1 MKNHSQQNSYNF
13 LRLLFAILVIITHAY
28 PLTGLEECDL
38 LCKITKGQMVFSNIG
53 LAGFFSLSGYLIYQS
68 AERSKN
74 WIDYMWRRCL
84 RIFPAL
90 AVVLI
95 ITILILPL
103 FYISEIPYWQNSSVW
118 TYFPFNMSLF
128 FLQFS
133 IPGVFDFNPVGG
145 IVNGS
150 LWTLAYEFS
159 FYILVS
165 FFVFIRKKNPLKKTG
180 VLFLFIAFFIGNVF
194 FKEIVSQYGYILSAK
209 WLLEFGCY
217 FFTGMLIYEFKLDR
231 WVRKPIV
238 LVFLFLTI
246 GLSLFFQ
253 TMQFVPFLLCP
264 FIIGIGS
271 FYNQYINKMMDKLGD
286 ISYGVYIYGFPVQQ
300 ALVFSLNLNYIA
312 LIFATLPIVF
322 VLGYL
327 SWHLIEKRAMNY
339 KTMFK

>member
-1 MKNHSQQNSYNF
+1 MKDFQSNSYNF
-13 LRLLFAILVIITHAY
+13 LRLLFAIFVIITHAY
-28 PLTGLEECDL
+28 PLTGLEECDF
-38 LCKITKGQMVFSNIG
+38 LCKITKEQMVFSNIG

-68 AERSKN
+68 AERSKS

-90 AVVLI
+90 AVVLL
-95 ITILILPL
+95 ITILVLPL
-103 FYISEIPYWQNSSVW
+103 FYISEIPYWHNISVW
-118 TYFPFNMSLF
+118 TYIPNNLSLY

-133 IPGVFDFNPVGG
+133 IPGVFDFNPEAG
-145 IVNGS
+145 IINGS

-165 FFVFIRKKNPLKKTG
+165 FFVFIRKKKSIQKTG
-180 VLFLFIAFFIGNVF
+180 VLFLFLACFIGNVF
-194 FKEIVSQYGYILSAK
+194 FKENISQYGYVLSAK

-217 FFTGMLIYEFKLDR
+217 FFTGMLIYEFKLNL

-238 LVFLFLTI
+238 LVFLFLMI

-253 TMQFVPFLLCP
+253 TMQIVPFLLCP

-300 ALVFSLNLNYIA
+300 ALVFSFNLNYIA
-312 LIFATLPIVF
+312 LIFATLP
-322 VLGYL
+322 LGYL
-327 SWHLIEKRAMNY
+327 SWHLVEKRAMSY
-339 KTMFK
+339 KSMFK